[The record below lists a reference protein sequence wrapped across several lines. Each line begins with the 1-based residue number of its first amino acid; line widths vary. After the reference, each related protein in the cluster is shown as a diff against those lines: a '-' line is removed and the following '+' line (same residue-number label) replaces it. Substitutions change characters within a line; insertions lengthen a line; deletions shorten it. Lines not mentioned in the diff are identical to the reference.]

1 MHTLVLGAGSA
12 GSVLAARLSENG
24 NEEVTLVE
32 AGPDYPSIQEVP
44 EELRDGRQNARAHDW
59 GYRFRPASQRDNTF
73 SFPRGRVVGG
83 SSAVN
88 TCIALRGHPYDY
100 DDWAALG
107 LSEWSFK
114 RCVPFFK
121 RLEHDLD
128 FEDEWHGRGGPIPI
142 RRHAESEWVPW
153 QAAFV
158 EAARRLGYAETVDHN
173 NPELPCGVG
182 PHAMNKVAGERMS
195 AARCYLTQSVRRRTN
210 LHVRAGLHVIRLVF
224 RDKRFAGVE
233 VQSERGELSVLT
245 ADRVIVAGG
254 AIGSLGVLLRSG
266 IGPKREL
273 GRMNVPVVVDS
284 PTVGAQLLD
293 HSGTAVIFAP
303 RTTLVPSVADPLI
316 QVMARATTAGSH
328 QAYDLQIQPGSFLPI
343 FGLSVPL
350 FSIMAPIGRPEA
362 RGVVRFPSSDP
373 LAKPHIEMGFL
384 DHPRDRAKVLEAVE
398 RIYALSRQPEIRAL
412 AFPVI
417 PTARVLS
424 RPAELLA
431 YLPKITGSGYHP
443 CGTVPMSARSIEE
456 GAVDAL
462 GRVRGVEGVL
472 VADASIFPIIPTA
485 NTNLPT
491 LMLAEKIAA
500 ELQSGA
506 RF

>member
-32 AGPDYPSIQEVP
+32 AGPDYPSIQDVP
-44 EELRDGRQNARAHDW
+44 EDLRDGRQNARGHDW

-73 SFPRGRVVGG
+73 AFPRGRVVGG

-100 DDWAALG
+100 DEWAALG
-107 LSEWSFK
+107 LTEWSFK
-114 RCVPFFK
+114 RCLPAFK

-142 RRHAESEWVPW
+142 RRHSESEWVPW

-158 EAARRLGYAETVDHN
+158 EAARRLGYPETVDHN

-195 AARCYLTQSVRRRTN
+195 AARCYLTQSVRRRRN
-210 LHVRAGLHVIRLVF
+210 LHVRAGFHVVRILF
-224 RDKRFAGVE
+224 REKRFAGVE
-233 VQSERGELSVLT
+233 VRDERGATSTLT
-245 ADRVIVAGG
+245 GDRIIVAGG
-254 AIGSLGVLLRSG
+254 AMGSLGILLRSG

-273 GRMNVPVVVDS
+273 DRMTVPVVVDS
-284 PTVGAQLLD
+284 PTVGARLLD

-303 RTTLVPSVADPLI
+303 RAKLVPSTTDPLI
-316 QVMARATTAGSH
+316 QVMARATTLGSDH
-328 QAYDLQIQPGSFLPI
+328 PYDLQIQPGSFLPI
-343 FGLSVPL
+343 FGLDVPL

-384 DHPRDRAKVLEAVE
+384 DHPRDRANVLEAVE
-398 RIYALSRQPEIRAL
+398 RIYEIARQPEIRAL

-424 RPAELLA
+424 RRDELLSD
-431 YLPKITGSGYHP
+431 LPKITGSGYHP
-443 CGTVPMSARSIEE
+443 CGTIPMSARSIED

-462 GRVRGVEGVL
+462 GRLRGVEGVL

-491 LMLAEKIAA
+491 LMLAEKIAG
-500 ELQSGA
+500 ELQAGA
-506 RF
+506 TF